1 MNEELDWLVA
11 CLRPV
16 LDTLDRPATVVDADG
31 RFVYYNSA
39 SARMDGVDADEVIG
53 KHVLEQ
59 NPWLTRED
67 STLLQCLERGARF
80 TDVCQS
86 YIGPDGQAIPYLHTA
101 VPLTGRGGERLGAIE
116 IGRQLR
122 HMPNQRGK
130 DADVPRIATA
140 DPQMRQQIAWLDV
153 FAASELPILIYGET
167 GTGKELFAR
176 RAHALSP
183 RGSRPLFTINCA
195 AIPDTLLESTLFGT
209 VRGAFT
215 GAENRKGLLS
225 QADGGTLFLDELNS
239 MPIQL
244 QGKLLRVLQDGS
256 YQPLGSHQSLL
267 ANVRL
272 IAALNQ
278 EPQAAVAQ
286 GRLREDLYYRLNVG
300 YVHIPALRDRRGD
313 VPLLAR
319 ELLARHAPEL
329 KPVVTQ
335 LAPEAEAALLAHD
348 WRGNV
353 RELENILRRSLL
365 LHDGGAR
372 LERIALHA
380 GVPDVTPRADGGL
393 RGQLRAREAEQ
404 VQAALAAHQGN
415 VSAAARQ
422 LGLARSTLVSRMR
435 RLGLMGPLAC

>member
-1 MNEELDWLVA
+1 MSEQLDWLVD

-16 LDTLDRPATVVDADG
+16 LDTLDRPATMVDSDG
-31 RFVYYNSA
+31 HFVYYNPA
-39 SARMDGVDADEVIG
+39 SARMDGVDGDEVIG
-53 KHVLEQ
+53 KHVQEL
-59 NPWLTRED
+59 NPWLQREE
-67 STLLQCLERGARF
+67 STLLQCLEQGSRF

-101 VPLTGRGGERLGAIE
+101 VPLRERSGKLLGAIE

-122 HMPNQRGK
+122 HMPNRKGNET
-130 DADVPRIATA
+130 DIPRIVTV
-140 DPQMRQQIAWLDV
+140 DPDTLRQIAWLDS

-176 RAHALSP
+176 RAHVLSP
-183 RGSRPLFTINCA
+183 RGSRPMFTINCA

-215 GAENRKGLLS
+215 GAENRKGLFTL
-225 QADGGTLFLDELNS
+225 ADGGTLFLDELNS

-244 QGKLLRVLQDGS
+244 QSKLLRVLQDGS
-256 YQPLGSHQSLL
+256 YQPVGSHQSLL

-272 IAALNQ
+272 IAALNL
-278 EPQAAVAQ
+278 EPLVAVEE

-300 YVHIPALRDRRGD
+300 YVQIPALRERKAD
-313 VPLLAR
+313 VLLLAR

-329 KPVVTQ
+329 NPMVVE
-335 LAPEAEAALLAHD
+335 LGAEAEAALLGHE

-365 LHDGGAR
+365 LHVGGAS
-372 LERIALHA
+372 LEHIALHA
-380 GVPDVTPRADGGL
+380 GVGTPAKVRAVNNL
-393 RGQLRAREAEQ
+393 RKHLHTHEAEQ
-404 VQAALAAHQGN
+404 IHTALKAQNGN
-415 VSAAARQ
+415 VSAAART
-422 LGLARSTLVSRMR
+422 LGMARSTLVSRIK
-435 RLGLMGPLAC
+435 RLKIDC

>member
-1 MNEELDWLVA
+1 MRKELDWLIA

-16 LDTLDRPATVVDADG
+16 LDTLDRPATVVDAAG
-31 RFVYYNSA
+31 RFVYYNPA
-39 SARMDGVDADEVIG
+39 SAHMDGVDADDAIG

-59 NPWLTRED
+59 NPWLSRED

-86 YIGPDGQAIPYLHTA
+86 YIGPDGQTIPYLHTA
-101 VPLTGRGGERLGAIE
+101 VPLTGRDGGLLGAIE

-130 DADVPRIATA
+130 DTDVPRIATN
-140 DPQMRQQIAWLDV
+140 DPGMRQQIAWLDT

-183 RGSRPLFTINCA
+183 RGSRPLFTVNCA

-215 GAENRKGLLS
+215 GAENRKGLLT

-256 YQPLGSHQSLL
+256 YQPLGSHQPLL

-278 EPQAAVAQ
+278 EPLAAVEQ

-300 YVHIPALRDRRGD
+300 YVHIPALRERRSD

-319 ELLARHAPEL
+319 ELLTRHAPEL
-329 KPVVTQ
+329 SPGVTH
-335 LAPEAEAALLAHD
+335 LSPEAEACLLGQD

-365 LHDGGAR
+365 LHNGGTR

-380 GVPDVTPRADGGL
+380 GVSPAAPRNGGL
-393 RGQLRAREAEQ
+393 RGQLREREAEQ
-404 VQAALAAHQGN
+404 IRAVLAECRGN
-415 VSAAARQ
+415 VAAAARQ
-422 LGLARSTLVSRMR
+422 LGMARSTLVSRLR
-435 RLGLMGPLAC
+435 RLGLA

>member
-1 MNEELDWLVA
+1 MSEQLDWLVD

-16 LDTLDRPATVVDADG
+16 LDTLDRPATMVDSDG
-31 RFVYYNSA
+31 HFVYYNPA
-39 SARMDGVDADEVIG
+39 SARMDGVDGDEVIG
-53 KHVLEQ
+53 KHVQEL
-59 NPWLTRED
+59 NPWLQREE
-67 STLLQCLERGARF
+67 STLLQCLEQGTRF

-101 VPLTGRGGERLGAIE
+101 VPLRERSGKLLGAIE

-122 HMPNQRGK
+122 HMPNRKGNET
-130 DADVPRIATA
+130 DIPRIVTV
-140 DPQMRQQIAWLDV
+140 DPDTLRQIAWLDR

-183 RGSRPLFTINCA
+183 RGSRPMFTINCA

-215 GAENRKGLLS
+215 GAENRKGLFTL
-225 QADGGTLFLDELNS
+225 ADGGTLFLDELNS

-244 QGKLLRVLQDGS
+244 QSKLLRVLQDGS
-256 YQPLGSHQSLL
+256 YQPVGSHQSLL

-278 EPQAAVAQ
+278 EPLVAVEQ

-300 YVHIPALRDRRGD
+300 YVQIPALRERKAD
-313 VPLLAR
+313 VLLLAR

-329 KPVVTQ
+329 NPMVIE
-335 LAPEAEAALLAHD
+335 LGAEAEAALLGHE
-348 WRGNV
+348 WHGNV

-365 LHDGGAR
+365 LHVGGAS
-372 LERIALHA
+372 LEHIALHA
-380 GVPDVTPRADGGL
+380 GVGIPAKVRAVNNL
-393 RGQLRAREAEQ
+393 RKHLHTHEAEQ
-404 VQAALAAHQGN
+404 IQTALKAQNGN
-415 VSAAARQ
+415 VSATARA
-422 LGLARSTLVSRMR
+422 LGMARSTLVSRIR
-435 RLGLMGPLAC
+435 RLKIDC

>member
-1 MNEELDWLVA
+1 MSEQLDWLVD

-16 LDTLDRPATVVDADG
+16 LDTLDRPATMVDFDG
-31 RFVYYNSA
+31 HFVYYNPA
-39 SARMDGVDADEVIG
+39 SARMDGVDGDEVIG
-53 KHVLEQ
+53 KHVQEL
-59 NPWLTRED
+59 NPWLRREE
-67 STLLQCLERGARF
+67 STLLQCLEQGTRF

-101 VPLTGRGGERLGAIE
+101 VPLRERSGKLLGAIE

-122 HMPNQRGK
+122 HMPNRKGNET
-130 DADVPRIATA
+130 DIPRIVTV
-140 DPQMRQQIAWLDV
+140 DPDTLRQIAWLDS

-176 RAHALSP
+176 RAHALSQ
-183 RGSRPLFTINCA
+183 RGSRPMFTINCA

-215 GAENRKGLLS
+215 GAENRKGLFTL
-225 QADGGTLFLDELNS
+225 ADGGTLFLDELNS

-244 QGKLLRVLQDGS
+244 QSKLLRVLQDGS
-256 YQPLGSHQSLL
+256 YQPVGSHQSLL

-278 EPQAAVAQ
+278 DPLVAVEQ

-300 YVHIPALRDRRGD
+300 YVQIPALRERKAD
-313 VPLLAR
+313 VLLLAR

-329 KPVVTQ
+329 NPMVVE
-335 LAPEAEAALLAHD
+335 LGAEAEAALLGHE

-365 LHDGGAR
+365 LHVGGAS
-372 LERIALHA
+372 LEHIALHA
-380 GVPDVTPRADGGL
+380 GVGTPAKVRAVNNL
-393 RGQLRAREAEQ
+393 RKHLHTHEAEQ
-404 VQAALAAHQGN
+404 IHTALKAQNGN
-415 VSAAARQ
+415 VSATART
-422 LGLARSTLVSRMR
+422 LGMARSTLVSRIK
-435 RLGLMGPLAC
+435 RLKIDG

>member
-1 MNEELDWLVA
+1 MNQELDWLVA
-11 CLRPV
+11 CLRPL

-31 RFVYYNSA
+31 RFVYYNPA

-53 KHVLEQ
+53 KHLLAQ

-67 STLLQCLERGARF
+67 STLLQCLARGARF

-86 YIGPDGQAIPYLHTA
+86 YIGPDGQTIPYLHTA
-101 VPLTGRGGERLGAIE
+101 APLYGRDGALLGAME

-122 HMPNQRGK
+122 HMPSGPRQ

-140 DPQMRQQIAWLDV
+140 DPLMRQQIAWLDA

-183 RGSRPLFTINCA
+183 RGGRPLFTVNCA

-209 VRGAFT
+209 VKGAFT
-215 GAENRKGLLS
+215 GAENRKGLLTL
-225 QADGGTLFLDELNS
+225 ADGGTLFLDELNS

-278 EPQAAVAQ
+278 EPLAAVEQ

-300 YVHIPALRDRRGD
+300 YVHIPPLRERRGD

-319 ELLARHAPEL
+319 ALLARHAPEL
-329 KPVVTQ
+329 NPRVTQ
-335 LAPEAEAALLAHD
+335 LDARAEAALQAHP

-353 RELENILRRSLL
+353 RELENIIRRSLL

-380 GVPDVTPRADGGL
+380 GAQPAAAPPAGDL
-393 RGQLRAREAEQ
+393 RRQLRQREAAAIE
-404 VQAALAAHQGN
+404 AALAACGGN
-415 VSAAARQ
+415 ASAAARR

-435 RLGLMGPLAC
+435 RLGLA

>member
-1 MNEELDWLVA
+1 MSEQLDWLVD

-16 LDTLDRPATVVDADG
+16 LDTLDRPATMVDSDG
-31 RFVYYNSA
+31 HFVYYNPA
-39 SARMDGVDADEVIG
+39 SARMDGVDGDEVIG
-53 KHVLEQ
+53 KHVQEL
-59 NPWLTRED
+59 NPWLQREE
-67 STLLQCLERGARF
+67 STLLQCLEQGARF

-101 VPLTGRGGERLGAIE
+101 VPLRERSGKLLGAIE

-122 HMPNQRGK
+122 HMPNRKGNET
-130 DADVPRIATA
+130 DIPRIVTV
-140 DPQMRQQIAWLDV
+140 DPDTLRQIAWLDS

-176 RAHALSP
+176 RAHALSQ
-183 RGSRPLFTINCA
+183 RGSRPMFTINCA

-215 GAENRKGLLS
+215 GAENRKGLFTL
-225 QADGGTLFLDELNS
+225 ADGGTLFLDELNS

-244 QGKLLRVLQDGS
+244 QSKLLRVLQDGS
-256 YQPLGSHQSLL
+256 YQPVGSHQSLL

-278 EPQAAVAQ
+278 EPLVAVEQ

-300 YVHIPALRDRRGD
+300 YVQIPALRERKAD
-313 VPLLAR
+313 VLLLAR

-329 KPVVTQ
+329 NPMVVE
-335 LAPEAEAALLAHD
+335 LGAEAEAALLGHE

-365 LHDGGAR
+365 LHVGGAS
-372 LERIALHA
+372 LEHIALHA
-380 GVPDVTPRADGGL
+380 GVGTPAKVRAVNNL
-393 RGQLRAREAEQ
+393 RKHLHTHEAEQ
-404 VQAALAAHQGN
+404 IHTALKAQSGN
-415 VSAAARQ
+415 VSATART
-422 LGLARSTLVSRMR
+422 LGMARSTLVSRIK
-435 RLGLMGPLAC
+435 RLKIDC